1 MADDCLKEKKSEN
14 PALVS
19 QKVVFVRNL
28 PLSAN
33 DQDLENVFTE
43 IGPILNAFVVRDKG
57 ELLKFL
63 STCTWNNL
71 SSGYDELYGPYLTSS
86 YPDYMELLKIFKF
99 GSHFQVRNAP

>member
-28 PLSAN
+28 PLSTN
-33 DQDLENVFTE
+33 NQDLENVFTE

-57 ELLKFL
+57 ELL
-63 STCTWNNL
+63 SARVHVENL
-71 SSGYDELYGPYLTSS
+71 NSGYNQL
-86 YPDYMELLKIFKF
+86 
-99 GSHFQVRNAP
+99 Q

>member
-57 ELLKFL
+57 EFLKFL
-63 STCTWNNL
+63 PTCTWKNL
-71 SSGYDELYGPYLTSS
+71 NSGYNKLYGPYLTSS

-99 GSHFQVRNAP
+99 GSHFQVRNAS